1 MFQLP
6 INGSAMSLG
15 AGRSVEKMAPDRV
28 VVINDFSSMGGGATT
43 VALDSMRLLNARKVS
58 VTLLAGD
65 NGRCDLPPDIE
76 IVALGGNHILTG
88 NRLNA
93 AIRGLHN
100 HGAEQLVAS
109 WIAKRD
115 TPGTVY
121 HLHGWSKILSP
132 SIFRALRPVAPRLV
146 ISAHDFFL
154 ACPNGGYF
162 NFQAGTPCS
171 LRPLGIRCLASSCDR
186 RHYSHKVW
194 RFLRQLW
201 THALCD
207 LGEIGAIL
215 VVHEGMIPHFEFAG
229 IPRRK
234 LVPVRNAAAP
244 WHATRIRAECNRT
257 FVFVGRLDQDKG
269 VDLLA
274 EAGRRAEVPLR
285 MIGDGALASS
295 IASEFP
301 EIELVGWKSD
311 AEVANFLRDARVLVM
326 PSRCRET
333 FGIVAVRA
341 LKSGLPVLV
350 SKHAMIAEEVVGGDF
365 GVSCDPHDID
375 ALAAALK
382 QLSIDDAR
390 IEEMSC
396 CAHANSDKLAPSP
409 QAWVEQLLFIYTR
422 VLHQGRPFGRWQD
435 APHKREARTPSRH

>member
-1 MFQLP
+1 
-6 INGSAMSLG
+6 MSLDSG
-15 AGRSVEKMAPDRV
+15 PSVGDVIPDRV

-43 VALDSMRLLNARKVS
+43 VALDSMRLLNARKVA
-58 VTLLAGD
+58 VTLLTGD
-65 NGRCDLPPDIE
+65 EGRCGLPPHIE
-76 IVALGGNHILTG
+76 IVALGGSHILAG

-93 AIRGLHN
+93 AVRGLHN
-100 HGAEQLVAS
+100 HAAEQLVAS
-109 WIAKRD
+109 WIAQRD

-162 NFQAGTPCS
+162 NFQRGTPCS

-194 RFLRQLW
+194 RFLRQTW
-201 THALCD
+201 TRALCD
-207 LGEIGAIL
+207 LGGIGAIL
-215 VVHEGMIPHFEFAG
+215 VVHEGMIPHLEFAG
-229 IPRRK
+229 IPRRQ

-244 WHATRIRAECNRT
+244 WHGTRISAERNKI

-274 EAGRRAEVPLR
+274 EAGRRAKVPLR

-295 IASEFP
+295 MASEFP

-311 AEVANFLRDARVLVM
+311 GEVADWLHDARVLVM

-350 SKHAMIAEEVVGGDF
+350 SNHAMIAEEVVAASF
-365 GVSCDPHDID
+365 GVSCDPHDMN
-375 ALAAALK
+375 ALVAALRH
-382 QLSIDDAR
+382 LSVDDAR
-390 IEEMSC
+390 IEEMSRR
-396 CAHANSDKLAPSP
+396 AHATSDGLAPSP
-409 QAWVEQLLFIYTR
+409 HAWVEQLLSIYTR
-422 VLHQGRPFGRWQD
+422 VLHQ
-435 APHKREARTPSRH
+435 EPSVQSVA